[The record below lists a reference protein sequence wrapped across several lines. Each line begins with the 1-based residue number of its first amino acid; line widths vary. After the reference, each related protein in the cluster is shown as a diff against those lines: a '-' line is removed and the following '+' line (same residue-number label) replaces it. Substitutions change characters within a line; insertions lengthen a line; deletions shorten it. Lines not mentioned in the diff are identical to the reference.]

1 MQDSPVTDKC
11 ALGTSGVNKVGKL
24 ILIVDDE
31 DINLEMIGCT
41 LESEGYKVIKATNS
55 KDAVEMAEENKFS
68 LYLILMDL
76 VMPKNDGFMA
86 IRTIKSRRTLRL
98 IPIMALT
105 ASSDRESVLKAFNV
119 GADDYL
125 TKPFNPDELKLRV
138 KALCR
143 ITDFVRRWQAIAK

>member
-1 MQDSPVTDKC
+1 MI
-11 ALGTSGVNKVGKL
+11 NKL

-31 DINLEMIGCT
+31 EINLEMIGCT
-41 LESEGYKVIKATNS
+41 LEAQGYKVIKATNS
-55 KDAVEMAEENKFS
+55 IDALEMAEENRLS
-68 LYLILMDL
+68 LYAVLMDL

-105 ASSDRESVLKAFNV
+105 ASNDKESVLKAFND

-125 TKPFNPDELKLRV
+125 TKPFDPEELIFRV

-143 ITDFVRRWQAIAK
+143 ITDFVKRWKAFAK